1 MLDRVLDV
9 GKKYA
14 IEVIE
19 DGNIAIDATIGN
31 GYDTVF
37 LSELNKLK
45 KIYGFDIQET
55 AIETTKEKISKVNT
69 TTDVELILDG
79 HEYVKQYVK
88 ESVKIAF
95 FNLGYLPS
103 GDKNITTL
111 PDTTLIAIENIC
123 KLLEKRGRII
133 ITVYH
138 GHENGKVERD
148 ALLDYVSELDQKHFN
163 VLQYQFI
170 NQKNN
175 APFLIVIEK
184 K

>member
-1 MLDRVLDV
+1 MLDSVLEA

-14 IEVIE
+14 SEILEPG
-19 DGNIAIDATIGN
+19 DIAIDATLGN
-31 GYDTVF
+31 GHDTVF
-37 LSELNKLK
+37 LSKLNKLK

-55 AIETTKEKISKVNT
+55 AIESTKNNLSSIATTE
-69 TTDVELILDG
+69 VELILDG
-79 HEYVKQYVK
+79 HENVKNYVQDTVK
-88 ESVKIAF
+88 VAF

-111 PDTTLIAIENIC
+111 PETTLSAISSITE
-123 KLLEKRGRII
+123 LLAKRGRII

-138 GHENGKVERD
+138 GHDNGKIERD
-148 ALLDYVSELDQKHFN
+148 ALLKYVSELDQKQFN